1 MKGAGVEN
9 EEEAGKSSSGGM
21 RTSDLADPL
30 VVPPLSSAPPT
41 DFARMASVSLGSE
54 DDVDGARLVT

>member
-1 MKGAGVEN
+1 MN
-9 EEEAGKSSSGGM
+9 EEEAGESSSGD
-21 RTSDLADPL
+21 RHASVLADPL

-54 DDVDGARLVT
+54 ADVDGVRLVA